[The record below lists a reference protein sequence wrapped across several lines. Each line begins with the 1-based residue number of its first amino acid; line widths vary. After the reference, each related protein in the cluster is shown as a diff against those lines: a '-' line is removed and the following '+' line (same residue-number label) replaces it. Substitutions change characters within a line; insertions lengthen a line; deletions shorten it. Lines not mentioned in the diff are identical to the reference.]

1 MKKFRQRYYD
11 LFSRFYDQFVALHS
25 RDDQQKSRDFLTEH
39 AGVEQGDC
47 ALDIC
52 TGTGSTLSRLQKR
65 VGRDGLV
72 VGVDFSRG
80 MLTVAQVKTA
90 GYHNVFLVEADVAY
104 LPFKKSIF
112 DAVTCSFAFY
122 ELKGKS
128 HEHCLH
134 EIGRVLKIGKPFL
147 MMEHDVPK
155 ACLIRMLYY
164 LRLLSM
170 GPKKA
175 FEILRHEKELLAG
188 YFRYV
193 DEIKAP
199 SGRTKIMI
207 CKDYKN

>member
-11 LFSRFYDQFVALHS
+11 LFSRSYDQFVALHS
-25 RDDQQKSRDFLTEH
+25 RDKQQKSRDFLTEH
-39 AGVEQGDC
+39 ARMVQGAW

-52 TGTGSTLSRLQKR
+52 TGTGSTLSLLQKR
-65 VGRDGLV
+65 VGKDGVV

-80 MLTVAQVKTA
+80 MLRVAQEKTA
-90 GYHNVFLVEADVAY
+90 GHDNVFLVEADVAY
-104 LPFKKSIF
+104 LPFKKSVF

-128 HEHCLH
+128 QERCLH
-134 EIGRVLKIGKPFL
+134 EIGWVLKISKPFL

-155 ACLIRMLYY
+155 AYPIRMLFY

-170 GPKKA
+170 GRKKA

-207 CKDYKN
+207 CKGYKK

>member
-147 MMEHDVPK
+147 MMEHDVPRWR
-155 ACLIRMLYY
+155 LTRMLFYV
-164 LRLLSM
+164 RLLSM
-170 GPKKA
+170 GLKKTVQ
-175 FEILRHEKELLAG
+175 ILRHERELLLQ
-188 YFRYV
+188 YFKYIDKV
-193 DEIKAP
+193 TMPA
-199 SGRTKIMI
+199 GRTKIMV
-207 CKDYKN
+207 CRGSEE

>member
-1 MKKFRQRYYD
+1 VKKFRQRYYD
-11 LFSRFYDQFVALHS
+11 LFSRFYDQFVAFHS
-25 RDDQQKSRDFLTEH
+25 RDDQQKSRGFLTEH
-39 AGVEQGDC
+39 TGVEQGDR

-52 TGTGSTLSRLQKR
+52 AGTGSTLSHLQKR

-80 MLTVAQVKTA
+80 MLTVAQVKTV

-122 ELKGKS
+122 ELKGES

-134 EIGRVLKIGKPFL
+134 EIGRVLNIGKPFL

-175 FEILRHEKELLAG
+175 LEILRHEKELLAG

>member
-11 LFSRFYDQFVALHS
+11 LFSRFYDRFVALHS
-25 RDDQQKSRDFLTEH
+25 RDDQQKSRDFLTDH
-39 AGVEQGDC
+39 AGVKQGDW

-65 VGRDGLV
+65 VGRDGVV

-80 MLTVAQVKTA
+80 MLTVAQAKTT
-90 GYHNVFLVEADVAY
+90 GYDNVFLVEADVAY

-128 HEHCLH
+128 QEHCLH
-134 EIGRVLKIGKPFL
+134 ETGRVLRIGKPFL

-155 ACLIRMLYY
+155 ECLIKMLYC

-175 FEILRHEKELLAG
+175 LEILRHEKHLLAG
-188 YFRYV
+188 YFRCV

-207 CKDYKN
+207 CKDYN